1 MKLFNDR
8 SIRTKLI
15 LGFGVI
21 LLCAIGLG
29 AFCISRIALLDTDGG
44 LLEDN
49 SQGNMGLSYI
59 ARDAET
65 MARLAAQTTSVK
77 DAAEL
82 AQITA
87 TAAKVQK
94 EYATAWSGYAPG
106 MDPGDETRFGTGFNN
121 AWMRINKTFGLI
133 RQAQQAGDTNAE
145 AALVDGDLSSG
156 IADFD
161 RFMTSDLAYQTAQTV
176 AYGDAQNTASA
187 SSIRIVYG
195 VLALMVL
202 ATLLVCWLMVKGIA
216 GPITMMTTVMRRLAA
231 QDFTADISGAG
242 RKDELGVM
250 AATVHVFRE
259 NGLER
264 EKLEAEAA
272 KFQAEL
278 STKLAAL
285 DASFKASGLDQHQ
298 VVKNMTLGLTK
309 LAEGD
314 LVFRLTETFPEDYKA
329 LQADFNQ
336 SIDTLQTAMLAIAG
350 IASGIHA
357 GSIEITQASDDL
369 ARRTEQQA
377 ATLEQT
383 AAALDQITA
392 TVRTTAS
399 GAADAAAIVA
409 TTASDAH
416 RSGEIVRET
425 IQAMSEIKRSA
436 NEIGNIVNVI
446 DEIAFQTNLLAL
458 NAGVEAARAGDAGR
472 GFAVVATEV
481 RALAQRS
488 ATAAKEIKILIAD
501 SAQQVATGVRLVG
514 ESGSALGRTVEQVT
528 QLNRL
533 VDDISASAR
542 EQATALGEVNSAVN
556 QMDQVTQQNAA
567 MVEQATAASHGLASE
582 AKDLARLVAQF
593 QTSGDASSKVTAS
606 PKHQQSGARSAPP
619 NAANPKSSR
628 TAASRRVPAGADMD

>member
-1 MKLFNDR
+1 MNLFNDR
-8 SIRTKLI
+8 SIRTKLV
-15 LGFGVI
+15 LGFGII
-21 LLCAIGLG
+21 LFCALGLG

-82 AQITA
+82 GQITA

-94 EYATAWSGYAPG
+94 EYATAWGGYAPG

-121 AWMRINKTFGLI
+121 AWNRINTTFRLI
-133 RQAQQAGDTNAE
+133 MQARQAGDANAE
-145 AALVDGDLSSG
+145 AALVDGDLSSD
-156 IADFD
+156 IAAFD
-161 RFMTSDLAYQTAQTV
+161 QFMTSDLRYQSAQTV

-202 ATLLVCWLMVKGIA
+202 TTLMVCWLMVRGIA
-216 GPITMMTTVMRRLAA
+216 GPIAMMTGAMRRLAA
-231 QDFTADISGAG
+231 QDFAAAIPGVG
-242 RKDELGVM
+242 RKDELGAM
-250 AATVHVFRE
+250 AATVQVFRD

-264 EKLEAEAA
+264 AKLEAAA
-272 KFQAEL
+272 TRFQAEL
-278 STKLAAL
+278 NTKLAEL
-285 DASFKASGLDQHQ
+285 DVSFKTSGLDQLQ

-309 LAEGD
+309 LAEGN
-314 LVFRLTETFPEDYKA
+314 LVFRLTEAFPEDYKA

-336 SIDTLQTAMLAIAG
+336 SIDTLQTAMLAMAG
-350 IASGIHA
+350 IANAIDA
-357 GSIEITQASDDL
+357 GSMEISQASDDL

-425 IQAMSEIKRSA
+425 IEAMSEIRRSA

-488 ATAAKEIKILIAD
+488 ATAAKEIKILIAN

-514 ESGSALGRTVEQVT
+514 ESGSALGHTVEKVT

-582 AKDLARLVAQF
+582 AKALARLVAKF
-593 QTSGDASSKVTAS
+593 RFAEPAPADAVAS
-606 PKHQQSGARSAPP
+606 PPQRKP
-619 NAANPKSSR
+619 
-628 TAASRRVPAGADMD
+628 ASRSGQGHVPAPSASRPASGPRVPAIA